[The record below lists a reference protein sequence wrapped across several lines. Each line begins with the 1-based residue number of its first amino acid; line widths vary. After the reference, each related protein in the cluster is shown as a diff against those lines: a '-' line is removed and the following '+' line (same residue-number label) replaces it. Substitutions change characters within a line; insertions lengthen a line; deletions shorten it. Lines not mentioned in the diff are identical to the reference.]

1 MALSVAIALASALLF
16 GASTPLS
23 KLLLDQVSPFQLA
36 GFLYLGAALGVSP
49 FAARQ
54 RVFHRLVRLDRANA
68 RRLIG
73 AALLGGMAGPVL
85 LLLGLQLASAASVSL
100 WLNLE
105 LVATAVLGAALFRD
119 QLSGRAWA
127 GAGTVVVAALLLSWE
142 GQSAGI
148 LPGLLVALACVCWG
162 FDNHFTS
169 LIDGLTPQET
179 TLWKGLAAGTT
190 NLFIGLWVSSWI
202 ATPLAATAAL
212 GLGVI
217 SYGASIVLYI
227 AAAQNIGATRG
238 QLVFSAAPFFGV
250 LLSVALLGEPFG
262 TIQLVATAILVVG
275 LFLLLQEGHTHRHSH
290 PALVHEHWHR
300 HNDGHHL
307 HNHPKLP
314 AWIGHVHP
322 HRHEA
327 LEHEHPHLPDVHHR
341 HTHGDAQ

>member
-1 MALSVAIALASALLF
+1 MAFSVGIALVSALLF

-36 GFLYLGAALGVSP
+36 GLLYLGAALGVSP
-49 FAARQ
+49 FAVRR
-54 RVFHRLVRLDRANA
+54 RVLQRLVHLDRGNA
-68 RRLIG
+68 LRLVG
-73 AALLGGMAGPVL
+73 AVVLGGMAGPVL
-85 LLLGLQLASAASVSL
+85 LLLGLQVAAAASVSL

-105 LVATAVLGAALFRD
+105 LVATAVLGVVVFRD
-119 QLSGRAWA
+119 QLTGHAWV
-127 GAGTVVVAALLLSWE
+127 GAATVVVAALLLSWE
-142 GQSAGI
+142 EQSAGV

-190 NLFIGLWVSSWI
+190 NLVIGLLVSSWT
-202 ATPLAATAAL
+202 APAAAAVAGL
-212 GLGVI
+212 GLGAI

-250 LLSVALLGEPFG
+250 LLAVLVLGEPYG
-262 TIQLVATAILVVG
+262 LLQIVATAILVLG
-275 LFLLLQEGHTHRHSH
+275 LLVLLREGHAHRHGH
-290 PALVHEHWHR
+290 PALEHEHWHR

-307 HNHPKLP
+307 HEHPTLP
-314 AWIGHVHP
+314 TGIGHVHP

-327 LEHEHPHLPDVHHR
+327 VEHEHPHVPDVHHR
-341 HTHGDAQ
+341 HRHDDG